1 MVLDLDPHKFDDPV
15 ALQVAWSPVE
25 DEMFELRLT
34 RRIHNNSPIL
44 TFNLNYQV
52 LISYSLVS
60 IFFEDYSLR
69 P

>member
-1 MVLDLDPHKFDDPV
+1 KFDDPV

-60 IFFEDYSLR
+60 IFF
-69 P
+69 